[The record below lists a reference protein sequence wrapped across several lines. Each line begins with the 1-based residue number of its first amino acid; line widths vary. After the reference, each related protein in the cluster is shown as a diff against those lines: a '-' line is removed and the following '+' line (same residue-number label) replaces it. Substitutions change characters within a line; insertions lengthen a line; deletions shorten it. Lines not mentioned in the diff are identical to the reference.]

1 MKKNKF
7 LSLIVV
13 FLFAFNAL
21 SDFKSDIKINSNS
34 IEFLKESKKINFFDS
49 VEINSKYVNIKAES
63 ATYDQKEDVISFSG
77 KPSIIKSKRDG
88 NLFNGKAEK
97 ILFFNDEE
105 VHLIGNASMKYED
118 ISISSNIIIFNPQSG
133 KMTSGWKFML
143 EVKQIT
149 KSIKDKKILSQI
161 SFEVGKGEIYGLLG
175 PNGAGK
181 TTTFYIIAGLINSEE
196 GKILLLDEDIS
207 DLQMHKRSKLGIK
220 YLPQEPSIFQGLT
233 VYENLR
239 GLAELSLQNQND
251 IKEFIESSIEE
262 FGLSEISN
270 LKGRQLSGG
279 QRRKVEIARTLAA
292 KPKVILMDEPF
303 AGIDP
308 IAIEDIKNV
317 LKKLVDKNIGIL
329 ITDHNV
335 RETLEICNQAA
346 IINNG
351 EIIAEGD
358 KDELIN
364 NKLVKKVY
372 LGDMYN

>member
-1 MKKNKF
+1 
-7 LSLIVV
+7 
-13 FLFAFNAL
+13 
-21 SDFKSDIKINSNS
+21 
-34 IEFLKESKKINFFDS
+34 
-49 VEINSKYVNIKAES
+49 
-63 ATYDQKEDVISFSG
+63 
-77 KPSIIKSKRDG
+77 
-88 NLFNGKAEK
+88 
-97 ILFFNDEE
+97 
-105 VHLIGNASMKYED
+105 
-118 ISISSNIIIFNPQSG
+118 
-133 KMTSGWKFML
+133 ML

-149 KSIKDKKILSQI
+149 KSIKNKKILSQI

-181 TTTFYIIAGLINSEE
+181 TTTFYIIAGLINSDE

-207 DLQMHKRSKLGIK
+207 DLPMHKRSKLGIK

-308 IAIEDIKNV
+308 IAIEEIKNV
-317 LKKLVDKNIGIL
+317 LKKLVDKNIGVL

-358 KDELIN
+358 KNELIN

>member
-1 MKKNKF
+1 
-7 LSLIVV
+7 
-13 FLFAFNAL
+13 
-21 SDFKSDIKINSNS
+21 
-34 IEFLKESKKINFFDS
+34 
-49 VEINSKYVNIKAES
+49 
-63 ATYDQKEDVISFSG
+63 
-77 KPSIIKSKRDG
+77 
-88 NLFNGKAEK
+88 
-97 ILFFNDEE
+97 
-105 VHLIGNASMKYED
+105 
-118 ISISSNIIIFNPQSG
+118 
-133 KMTSGWKFML
+133 ML

-161 SFEVGKGEIYGLLG
+161 SFKVGKGEIYGLLG

-207 DLQMHKRSKLGIK
+207 DLPMHKRSKLGIK

-317 LKKLVDKNIGIL
+317 LKKLVDKNIGVL

-364 NKLVKKVY
+364 NKLVKRVY

>member
-1 MKKNKF
+1 
-7 LSLIVV
+7 
-13 FLFAFNAL
+13 
-21 SDFKSDIKINSNS
+21 
-34 IEFLKESKKINFFDS
+34 
-49 VEINSKYVNIKAES
+49 
-63 ATYDQKEDVISFSG
+63 
-77 KPSIIKSKRDG
+77 
-88 NLFNGKAEK
+88 
-97 ILFFNDEE
+97 
-105 VHLIGNASMKYED
+105 
-118 ISISSNIIIFNPQSG
+118 
-133 KMTSGWKFML
+133 ML

-207 DLQMHKRSKLGIK
+207 DLPMHKRSKLGIK

-233 VYENLR
+233 VYENLK

-317 LKKLVDKNIGIL
+317 LKKLVDKNIGVL

-364 NKLVKKVY
+364 NKLVKRVY